1 MEGATDPREKRDLQG
16 LEHKPRTQR
25 VLTVNAEVE
34 RFYFQVIGNE
44 VKPKEPR
51 FQIKNKE

>member
-25 VLTVNAEVE
+25 VLTVNAEVD
-34 RFYFQVIGNE
+34 RFYFQIIGNW

-51 FQIKNKE
+51 FQIESKE

>member
-1 MEGATDPREKRDLQG
+1 MEGATDPREKMDLQV

-34 RFYFQVIGNE
+34 RFYFQVIGNR
-44 VKPKEPR
+44 VKPKEPK
-51 FQIKNKE
+51 FQIESKK

>member
-1 MEGATDPREKRDLQG
+1 MEGATDPREKRDLQV

-34 RFYFQVIGNE
+34 RFYFQVIGNW
-44 VKPKEPR
+44 VKPKEPK
-51 FQIKNKE
+51 FQIESKK

>member
-16 LEHKPRTQR
+16 LEHKPRPQR
-25 VLTVNAEVE
+25 VLTVSAEVE

-51 FQIKNKE
+51 FQIKSKE